1 VTSPPKKE
9 IRMRQSTPIADN
21 DTYVTDPRRPRS
33 LFSKIFLVPKFTFYP
48 QFFCIV
54 IKSSRRARIGLYG
67 SREWAESSLEVM
79 RALENVGVLIEITG
93 MDNMKKFDGPA
104 VFIGNHMST
113 LETMVLPCIIQPVK
127 EATFIVKK
135 SLLTM
140 PVFGHVMR
148 SRDPVVVGRMNP
160 REDLKTVLDEGLKK
174 LKAGRSIIVFPQS
187 TRSAT
192 FDPAEF
198 NSLGIKLASRADVPV
213 VPVALKTDAWGIG
226 KYVKEFGPIDN
237 GKKVYFAFGE
247 PFRVE
252 GRGGEEH
259 AKVVTFI
266 RERLEAW
273 AKSKQ

>member
-1 VTSPPKKE
+1 MHHS
-9 IRMRQSTPIADN
+9 IPIADN
-21 DTYVTDPRRPRS
+21 DTYVTDPDRRRS
-33 LFSKIFLVPKFTFYP
+33 LFSKIFLAPKVTFYP

-54 IKSSRRARIGLYG
+54 LKSSRRARKGLYD
-67 SREWAESSLEVM
+67 SREWAESSFEVM
-79 RALENVGVLIEITG
+79 RALENVGVVVEITG
-93 MDNMKKFDGPA
+93 MGNMKKFDGPA

-127 EATFIVKK
+127 ETTFIVKK
-135 SLLTM
+135 SLLTA

-148 SRDPVVVGRMNP
+148 SRHPVAVGRVNP
-160 REDLKTVLDEGLKK
+160 REDLKTVLEDGLKK

-187 TRSAT
+187 TRSVT

-237 GKKVYFAFGE
+237 GKKVHFAFGE

-266 RERLEAW
+266 QERLEAW